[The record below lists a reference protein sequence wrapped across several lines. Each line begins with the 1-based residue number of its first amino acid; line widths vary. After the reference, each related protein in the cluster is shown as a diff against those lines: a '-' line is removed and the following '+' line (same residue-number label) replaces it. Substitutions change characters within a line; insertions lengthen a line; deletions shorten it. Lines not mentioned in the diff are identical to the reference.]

1 MATILDLQSTQSQ
14 VCYSPTLVSSLRDL
28 FKCVKQFRRRIC
40 FRVFPIGLCFVVAAV
55 LEFNKN
61 MLDMSHPSNIA
72 HDMV

>member
-1 MATILDLQSTQSQ
+1 MATILDLRSTQSQ
-14 VCYSPTLVSSLRDL
+14 MCYSPTLVSSLHDL
-28 FKCVKQFRRRIC
+28 HKCVKQFRRIC

-55 LEFNKN
+55 LEFNEN